1 MEAEKGQSKNIL
13 QIRKILRIGIF
24 LETGAAIE
32 RMWIKKKHFAMK
44 SLTGWKRNG
53 DNDGSNKPQLHLEEL
68 DVSLRVKKLKIGG
81 VVSKRRRAG

>member
-1 MEAEKGQSKNIL
+1 M
-13 QIRKILRIGIF
+13 
-24 LETGAAIE
+24 
-32 RMWIKKKHFAMK
+32 HFAMK

-53 DNDGSNKPQLHLEEL
+53 DKYGSNKPQLHFEEL

>member
-1 MEAEKGQSKNIL
+1 MIYDDGFAL
-13 QIRKILRIGIF
+13 QF
-24 LETGAAIE
+24 LAAIE
-32 RMWIKKKHFAMK
+32 RMWIKKKYFAMK

-53 DNDGSNKPQLHLEEL
+53 DKYGSNKPQLHLEGL